1 MMRASLGRCG
11 EQRTDARQ
19 PPMLTRMTLSVG
31 AARRSRRWFVRR
43 PAEERGSSNCGV
55 TILRVGV
62 AERWA
67 WSGAEEPG
75 ASC

>member
-1 MMRASLGRCG
+1 MMRASLGRCA
-11 EQRTDARQ
+11 EQRSDARQ
-19 PPMLTRMTLSVG
+19 PPMLTRMTLSVC

-67 WSGAEEPG
+67 WSGVEEPG

>member
-1 MMRASLGRCG
+1 MMRASLGRYA

-43 PAEERGSSNCGV
+43 PAEESV
-55 TILRVGV
+55 EQLRCDDSPR
-62 AERWA
+62 ECR
-67 WSGAEEPG
+67 
-75 ASC
+75 